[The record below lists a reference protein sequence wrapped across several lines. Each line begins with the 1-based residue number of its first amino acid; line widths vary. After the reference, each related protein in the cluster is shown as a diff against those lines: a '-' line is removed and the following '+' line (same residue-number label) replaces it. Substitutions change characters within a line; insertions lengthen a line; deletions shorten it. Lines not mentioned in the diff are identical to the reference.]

1 MLLNSPFGWR
11 KWMKK
16 WLKKRK
22 SLKVH
27 SLKSRNWSPKE
38 IKSQKINLNSKSDTL
53 FRNIFT
59 IKFLRIY
66 SMTRLTTHWFKTLC
80 AF

>member
-1 MLLNSPFGWR
+1 MLLNSPFGWK

-27 SLKSRNWSPKE
+27 SLKSRNWSLKE
-38 IKSQKINLNSKSDTL
+38 IKSQIRNSNSKSDTL

-66 SMTRLTTHWFKTLC
+66 SISL
-80 AF
+80 